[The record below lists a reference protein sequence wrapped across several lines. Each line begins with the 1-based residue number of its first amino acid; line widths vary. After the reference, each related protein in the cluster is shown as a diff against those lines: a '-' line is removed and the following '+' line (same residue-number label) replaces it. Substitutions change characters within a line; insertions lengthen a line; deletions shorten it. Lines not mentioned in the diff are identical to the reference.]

1 MKKLI
6 TMGLV
11 AAMLVCMMVVSVSA
25 APQTVYVYDD
35 FEDDA
40 YSGTVWFWDGSLF
53 ATAEEG
59 GYLFGDKNAV
69 VMQGWYENR
78 DPATSIITGGT
89 TAAGGVS
96 TEVDFRIDYA
106 YTADSYIGLWY
117 EITPSISVDDTE
129 TQKALTA
136 SVSLNPTTGDIN
148 VYAGP
153 GMAPQGSEEDGDE
166 GAYLLATGNVGAV
179 AVGEDVDWNKLG
191 MNVSPT
197 GLISAY
203 YNHEL
208 VASGQIPNCPANFQS
223 IVVLWNS
230 GCAVNFDNFLS
241 ASPDWDL
248 TQVYDPNGG
257 GDDTS
262 ADDTSADDTSADDTS
277 ADDTSADDT
286 QNPDDT
292 QSPDDSTDPA
302 DSQDPA
308 DSEEPADTQNGNTTT
323 APNTDRPNSP
333 QTADTLVL
341 FAVAAIAALGV
352 AVVVKKVSAK

>member
-223 IVVLWNS
+223 IVILWNS

-257 GDDTS
+257 GDDT
-262 ADDTSADDTSADDTS
+262 TY
-277 ADDTSADDT
+277 DT
-286 QNPDDT
+286 QAPVDSTDPGDTQAPSDSSDPDDT
-292 QSPDDSTDPA
+292 QAPSDPDDTQAPSDPDDTQA
-302 DSQDPA
+302 PSDPS
-308 DSEEPADTQNGNTTT
+308 DPDDTQNGNTTT
-323 APNTDRPNSP
+323 APNSP

>member
-40 YSGTVWFWDGSLF
+40 YSGTVWFWDGALF

-59 GYLFGDKNAV
+59 GYVSGDRNAV
-69 VMQGWYENR
+69 VLQGNFTQRNPE
-78 DPATSIITGGT
+78 TSVLEGGT

-96 TEVDFRIDYA
+96 TEVDFRIDHA
-106 YTADSYIGLWY
+106 YGPDSYIGLWY
-117 EITPSISVDDTE
+117 EITPNITVDGTE
-129 TQKALTA
+129 TQQALTA

-153 GMAPQGSEEDGDE
+153 DMAPQGNEEDGTL
-166 GAYLLATGNVGAV
+166 GTYLLATGNVGAV

-223 IVVLWNS
+223 IVILWNS
-230 GCAVNFDNFLS
+230 ACAVSFDNFLS

-257 GDDTS
+257 GDDT
-262 ADDTSADDTSADDTS
+262 T
-277 ADDTSADDT
+277 DDT
-286 QNPDDT
+286 QAPVDSTDPDDT
-292 QSPDDSTDPA
+292 QAPSDPDDTQAPSDP
-302 DSQDPA
+302 SDPDDTQA
-308 DSEEPADTQNGNTTT
+308 PSDPSDPDDTQNGNTTT
-323 APNTDRPNSP
+323 APDTDRPNSP